1 MFNTSIANIDVSVV
15 VNHQIC
21 FTGVQMSKASRKFQ
35 VPDELAHLYDFAN
48 SLDLRHFTHHG
59 VQHLQ
64 ADELSGP
71 RELAA
76 WMSQQGLSAGG
87 AKITAAMFDS
97 ALQLRAGIRAYL
109 ECDPAGRHRDNDAG
123 RALNK
128 TMKLFPLLAEARG
141 DGRMM
146 LGAAR
151 RDALAGL
158 SVVVAELY
166 DGSINGTL
174 DRLKMCAAEECR
186 RIFFDRSKPASRRW
200 CMSTLCGNR
209 IKTRTYRERH
219 RIAG

>member
-1 MFNTSIANIDVSVV
+1 
-15 VNHQIC
+15 
-21 FTGVQMSKASRKFQ
+21 MSRQSKQFQ

-48 SLDLRHFTHHG
+48 SLDVRHFTHHG

-64 ADELSGP
+64 GDELAGP

-76 WMSQQGLSAGG
+76 WMSQQGLSSEGT
-87 AKITAAMFDS
+87 KITAAMFGS

-109 ECDPAGRHRDNDAG
+109 QCDPAERRQDNGAV
-123 RALNK
+123 RALNT
-128 TMKLFPLLAEARG
+128 TMKLFPLLVEARG
-141 DGRMM
+141 DGRMA
-146 LGAAR
+146 LSAAR

-186 RIFFDRSKPASRRW
+186 RVFYDRSKPATRRW

-209 IKTRTYRERH
+209 TKTRTYRERH
-219 RIAG
+219 RVAG